1 MNNFI
6 SAQRGSSPAG
16 LVRYLFGPGSSGE
29 HTDQRIIAAD
39 VTLGLAEGTRLDHV
53 ADADVIYAL
62 GRDMDSHRILLGV
75 TPPNGWVW
83 HCAISLPPG
92 EELADAQWA
101 EVAHEAI
108 ARMGFDAADG
118 RAPCRWIA
126 VHHGRSVGGN
136 EHLHLMVNLVRED
149 GKVAATW
156 NDRRTMSRVCAD
168 MERRFDLVVVE
179 GRAGH
184 GMPGYSKAEHQK
196 MRAGAPS
203 ERQRLARLV
212 RAAAARSAS
221 EAEFMRRAKASG
233 VLVRARFATGGR
245 DRVVGYSA
253 ALRPAEGQEPVW
265 FGGGKLAAD
274 LTLPRLRQQWD
285 TGVGVD
291 EHQALAE
298 WRRSLEVAGP
308 AGPGERAAVD
318 VEQWER
324 AAQLV
329 DAVRERLQHTS
340 PGDVV
345 AWRIGCRGA
354 AAMVAALAER
364 IETPSAGGP
373 GPISALADR
382 LAWSAQAPRGEGRG
396 RPAGWEE
403 VRAVAQIIGHA
414 ARKGPATVTW
424 MVVGAALLGL
434 VAAITAWH
442 EQHRQVRQAAAL
454 AEHAKTLARDLD
466 RRRAVVAPTWA
477 ERRYGALTDARLE
490 QLAVVAVADVAR
502 FSSPP
507 PAAPPRPAQPVEA
520 EAHGAAAAAA
530 LAFPGRWHPTTLE
543 EARRQL
549 AAVTKELDLRAVMP
563 AERVVQERTE
573 RAQAQQ
579 AQRAQAQQAART
591 RPHRGPSPGRGG
603 RGR

>member
-53 ADADVIYAL
+53 ADADAIYAL

-101 EVAHEAI
+101 EVARTAV
-108 ARMGFDAADG
+108 ARMGFDEADD

-136 EHLHLMVNLVRED
+136 EHIHLMVNLVRED

-156 NDRRTMSRVCAD
+156 NDRRTMSRVCAE

-221 EAEFMRRAKASG
+221 EAEFVRRVKASG
-233 VLVRARFATGGR
+233 ALVRPRFVTGGR
-245 DRVVGYSA
+245 DQVVGYSA

-285 TGVGVD
+285 IVN

-298 WRRSLEVAGP
+298 WRRSPDVAGP
-308 AGPGERAAVD
+308 PGPGEQTAVD
-318 VEQWER
+318 VTEWAR

-329 DAVRERLQHTS
+329 DAVRERLQHTP

-345 AWRIGCRGA
+345 VWRSGCRGA

-373 GPISALADR
+373 GPIAALADR

-396 RPAGWEE
+396 RPAGWGE
-403 VRAVAQIIGHA
+403 VRAVVRIIGHA
-414 ARKGPATVTW
+414 ARKGPASATW
-424 MVVGAALLGL
+424 MVVAAALLVL
-434 VAAITAWH
+434 VATIAAWH
-442 EQHRQVRQAAAL
+442 EQHRQLRQAAAL
-454 AEHAKTLARDLD
+454 TEHTKTLAHDLH
-466 RRRAVVAPTWA
+466 RRRAAAAPAWT

-490 QLAVVAVADVAR
+490 QLATVAAADVAR

-507 PAAPPRPAQPVEA
+507 PAAPPRPARPVDQ
-520 EAHGAAAAAA
+520 EAHGAATAAA
-530 LAFPGRWHPTTLE
+530 LAFPGRRRPATVE
-543 EARRQL
+543 EARGQL
-549 AAVTKELDLRAVMP
+549 AAISKEIGLRAAMSP
-563 AERVVQERTE
+563 ERVAQERTE

-579 AQRAQAQQAART
+579 TQRAQVQRT
-591 RPHRGPSPGRGG
+591 VRSTPQRGPSQGQGS

>member
-16 LVRYLFGPGSSGE
+16 LVRYLFGPGSSRE

-53 ADADVIYAL
+53 ADADAIYAL

-75 TPPNGWVW
+75 APSAGWVW

-92 EELADAQWA
+92 EELADEQWA
-101 EVAHEAI
+101 EVARTAI
-108 ARMGFDAADG
+108 ARMGFDAAGG

-136 EHLHLMVNLVRED
+136 EHIHLMVNLVRED
-149 GKVAATW
+149 GEVAGTW

-168 MERRFDLVVVE
+168 MERGFALTVVE

-221 EAEFMRRAKASG
+221 EAEFVRRAKASG
-233 VLVRARFATGGR
+233 ALVRARFATGGR

-253 ALRPAEGQEPVW
+253 ALRPVDGQEPVW

-274 LTLPRLRQQWD
+274 LTLLRLRQQWD
-285 TGVGVD
+285 IGVD

-298 WRRSLEVAGP
+298 WRHSPEVAGP
-308 AGPGERAAVD
+308 AGPGEQAAVD
-318 VEQWER
+318 AGEWKR

-329 DAVRERLQHTS
+329 DAVRERLQHTP

-345 AWRIGCRGA
+345 AWRSGCRGA

-373 GPISALADR
+373 GPIAALADR

-396 RPAGWEE
+396 RPSVWGE
-403 VRAVAQIIGHA
+403 VRAVARIIGHA
-414 ARKGPATVTW
+414 ARKGPASATW
-424 MVVGAALLGL
+424 MVVGAALLVL
-434 VAAITAWH
+434 VATIQAWH
-442 EQHRQVRQAAAL
+442 EQHRQMRQAATL
-454 AEHAKTLARDLD
+454 AEHAKTLAHDLH
-466 RRRAVVAPTWA
+466 RRRAAAAPAWT
-477 ERRYGALTDARLE
+477 ERRYGAFHDGHLA
-490 QLAVVAVADVAR
+490 QLAAAAAGDVAR
-502 FSSPP
+502 LSAPVDTAQ
-507 PAAPPRPAQPVEA
+507 PAAPHPAAGDVDLEA
-520 EAHGAAAAAA
+520 RRAMGAAA
-530 LAFPGRWHPTTLE
+530 LAFPGRRTPATIE
-543 EARRQL
+543 EARQHL
-549 AAVTKELDLRAVMP
+549 SAITEEIDLRAAMP
-563 AERVVQERTE
+563 AGRAAQEHTERV
-573 RAQAQQ
+573 
-579 AQRAQAQQAART
+579 QRAQAQAQRSAPP
-591 RPHRGPSPGRGG
+591 RPRRDPSRGRGG